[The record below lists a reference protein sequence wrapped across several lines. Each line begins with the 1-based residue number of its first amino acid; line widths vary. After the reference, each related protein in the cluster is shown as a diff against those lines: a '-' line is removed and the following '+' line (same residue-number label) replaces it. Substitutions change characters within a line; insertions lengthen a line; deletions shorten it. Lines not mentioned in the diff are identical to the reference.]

1 MFYIKVLYLVSVLLT
16 VNSQCFILLLEA
28 QTFQILPV
36 EKLYLEIDTK
46 SRSTLWNSISQLSI
60 SHETI
65 SLKRVISKPKGGIE
79 NIDLQ
84 DADLCISRRKSSQ
97 DAFTLHNTD
106 TDA

>member
-1 MFYIKVLYLVSVLLT
+1 M
-16 VNSQCFILLLEA
+16 
-28 QTFQILPV
+28 

-46 SRSTLWNSISQLSI
+46 SRSTLRNSISQLSI

-65 SLKRVISKPKGGIE
+65 LLKRVISKPKGGIE

-106 TDA
+106 TGAKFQLLQWYLGMFTGFPLGLEK